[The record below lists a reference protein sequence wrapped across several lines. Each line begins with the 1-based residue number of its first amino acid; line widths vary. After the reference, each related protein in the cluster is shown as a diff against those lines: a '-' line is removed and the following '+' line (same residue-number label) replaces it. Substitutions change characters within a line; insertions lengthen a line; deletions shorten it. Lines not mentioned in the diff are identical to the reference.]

1 MIEAAPAPPSSVERD
16 WEDGIWSQFVHK
28 WLERLGHVRRELADA
43 AELETVHDAP
53 RRSGHLEGGAGARE
67 RLPGVAQ
74 VGQFPSPTHPAPQ
87 FGQRP
92 VPLAGT
98 SAEAQ
103 VTQRVWP
110 NAPQATQRGG

>member
-1 MIEAAPAPPSSVERD
+1 MIEAAPSPPSSVERD

-43 AELETVHDAP
+43 AELETVDDAP

-67 RLPGVAQ
+67 RLPGVA
-74 VGQFPSPTHPAPQ
+74 GRA
-87 FGQRP
+87 
-92 VPLAGT
+92 VPLAHPPGPAVRAAPRTAAGT
-98 SAEAQ
+98 SPEAQ
-103 VTQRVWP
+103 VTQRGWP